1 MTKKALAPYTI
12 TATMAGP
19 AEYAVPAGKVW
30 IVTLCQISW
39 IDPLNSV
46 TVTAQRVHSATAAT
60 SILGGEE
67 VELSS
72 TRPAYSPII
81 GLLYMNAGDSL
92 QFSASAAGDA
102 QVELCVIEE
111 DA

>member
-12 TATMAGP
+12 TNTMAGP
-19 AEYAVPAGKVW
+19 AAFTVPVGKVW

-39 IDPLNSV
+39 IDPVNTV
-46 TVTAQRVHSATAAT
+46 KVTAQRVHSATAAV

-67 VELSS
+67 IELSA
-72 TRPAYSPII
+72 TRPAYSPLI
-81 GLLYMNAGDSL
+81 GQLYMNAGDSL
-92 QFSASAAGDA
+92 QFWASNAGDA
-102 QVELCVIEE
+102 SVELCVIEE